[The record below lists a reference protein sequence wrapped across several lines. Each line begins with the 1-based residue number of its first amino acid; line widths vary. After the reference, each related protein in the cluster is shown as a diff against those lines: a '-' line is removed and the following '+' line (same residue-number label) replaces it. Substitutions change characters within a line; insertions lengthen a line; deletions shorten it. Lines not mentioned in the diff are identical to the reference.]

1 MRRALWVKG
10 KLRDPLETFP
20 PSGMYRGSL
29 LEGGLAL
36 NWVHC
41 RAESGL
47 LLWSTHSAGSV
58 GPVCIS
64 GKKHAYKALK
74 L

>member
-1 MRRALWVKG
+1 MRRALWVKD

-20 PSGMYRGSL
+20 PSGMYIGSL

-47 LLWSTHSAGSV
+47 LLWVPT
-58 GPVCIS
+58 
-64 GKKHAYKALK
+64 L
-74 L
+74 LLQ